1 MSTPTNLYN
10 RQKNNNVKKF
20 QTQTTQ
26 ATTEQLGT
34 QISDTQ
40 QGNHKMNRET
50 QQTHN
55 SLVKRFDLL

>member
-40 QGNHKMNRET
+40 QGNHKM
-50 QQTHN
+50 
-55 SLVKRFDLL
+55 K